1 MCGSSSSLKV
11 HKRNIHSDDGFVCA
25 EDGCGKKVKTKVGAL
40 FVPAL
45 RIRISYCCWPCN
57 HYSNWTWVV
66 QEILAFMVIGCVLRT
81 AGISLIWKLCR
92 PIYFTRTTQLLPH
105 LAMSSGRFAY
115 FVIQLNDTTN
125 DNIFHMSG
133 GVQGVYSKML
143 GVGRILFLVDFRI
156 YASNSKLW
164 SSNKMRIQIQF
175 FIVVEIRI
183 CDPRE

>member
-1 MCGSSSSLKV
+1 
-11 HKRNIHSDDGFVCA
+11 
-25 EDGCGKKVKTKVGAL
+25 
-40 FVPAL
+40 
-45 RIRISYCCWPCN
+45 
-57 HYSNWTWVV
+57 
-66 QEILAFMVIGCVLRT
+66 
-81 AGISLIWKLCR
+81 
-92 PIYFTRTTQLLPH
+92 
-105 LAMSSGRFAY
+105 MSSGRFAY